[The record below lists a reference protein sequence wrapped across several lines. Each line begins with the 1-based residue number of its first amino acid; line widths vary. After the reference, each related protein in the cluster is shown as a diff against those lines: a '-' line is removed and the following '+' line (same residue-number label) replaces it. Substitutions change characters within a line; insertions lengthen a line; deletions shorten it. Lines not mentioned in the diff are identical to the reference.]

1 MKRMTFILGV
11 IFMLVGIILASYY
24 NVSEN
29 RVTSVPVNHV
39 FDDWEVSGN
48 LSENDKMLVEIRYS
62 IEWLED
68 PMYEPSDFPGV
79 GLFFH
84 SVDIIDPLGNITRFI
99 VTWSRREGEYVLKI
113 WNITI
118 ADNGSNA
125 TLDTTIL
132 YRPESHAYDG
142 IGGIIQMNGTYKVKV
157 HSIWPSTTRGKYP
170 PSYLGIRK
178 GKLVTLKPYTFLLP
192 IAVALAF
199 LGIFLSIYSLKKKR
213 QPTTKK
219 SLKTVRKR
227 GKGGAATKF

>member
-1 MKRMTFILGV
+1 MV
-11 IFMLVGIILASYY
+11 SYR
-24 NVSEN
+24 NVSEQ
-29 RVTSVPVNHV
+29 RITSVLVNNV
-39 FDDWEVSGN
+39 FDEWEVSGN
-48 LSENDKMLVEIRYS
+48 LSEGDKILVELRYA

-68 PMYEPSDFPGV
+68 PMYEPSEFPGV

-84 SVDIIDPLGNITRFI
+84 SVDVIDPLGNITRFI
-99 VTWSRREGEYVLKI
+99 VTWSRRQGEYVLKI

-118 ADNGSNA
+118 ANNGNNA

-178 GKLVTLKPYTFLLP
+178 GTIITLYPYTFLLP
-192 IAVALAF
+192 VGMVFAF
-199 LGIFLSIYSLKKKR
+199 LGLLILIYGLTKKKR
-213 QPTTKK
+213 FYQKLKFYPKK
-219 SLKTVRKR
+219 SISKR
-227 GKGGAATKF
+227 TEKEFS